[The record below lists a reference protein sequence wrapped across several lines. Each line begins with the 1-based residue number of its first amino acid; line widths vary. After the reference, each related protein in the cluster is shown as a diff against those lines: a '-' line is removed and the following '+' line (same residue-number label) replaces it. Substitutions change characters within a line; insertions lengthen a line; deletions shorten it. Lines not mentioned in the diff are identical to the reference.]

1 MLLEFA
7 LACAAAFS
15 LSAPQEELRVPAHA
29 AYHDDSTD
37 MGEQLA
43 LWFGWLEKGEVN
55 CSVELKRPVGQS
67 KSYELRVGDQKV
79 YVLTQGD
86 DEAAP
91 LDFGSFQVNESG
103 YQRFE
108 LVDTGEYSGKS
119 EVVALVLEAA
129 NINEAH
135 FNLKPR
141 KNAASV
147 HLAYPLGDLGEVEA
161 FYCEVT
167 ADEDPLWTY
176 YMATGWHR
184 GYFGMQVN
192 SETERRI
199 IFSVWDSGNEA
210 VDRDKVED
218 ANRVQLVDRGEDVV
232 TGSFGNEGT
241 GGHSHLVFDWKTGE
255 KQRFLVTAKA
265 DDETHTTFAGY
276 YFRPDLKRWMLV
288 SSWRAPKEGKL
299 LRGLY
304 SFSENFSGRNGH
316 LLRKA
321 RFGQQWVRTKQGEW
335 RELTRATF
343 SHDATGKSDRMDRFM
358 GMSDGEFF
366 LSHGGFVEGEGVF
379 GEAFDRQPT
388 GTLPT
393 TSNPLES
400 GSWRAVLDSPGG
412 ELPFELSLET
422 VGQILGDFNV
432 ESPAQESI
440 QDPVITPT
448 IVAKIHNG
456 AEVIPCGEVQFDGD
470 RIVISLPPYDSR
482 LIAQVAADGRSMTGH
497 WEKFVGKEELR
508 TMPFSARLSDETRFP
523 YDEGPHA
530 FPMIP
535 RGNAGGPSDFYLDTA
550 REIDGRWQVDFAAD
564 ANAAVG
570 IFHASAG
577 GPATG
582 TFLTTLGDYR
592 YLAGNYAYGRLR
604 LSCFDGGHAFL
615 FDAKMTEGGKLEGDF
630 WSSTSWHE
638 KWTATKDGEAALPD
652 SFGLTTWDPGAKLG
666 DFSFLNRDGESV
678 PLDDPQF
685 AGKARIISIFGT
697 WCPNCNDEAAYLA
710 ELHERY
716 GERGLAILGV
726 AFELDDDLMRSADVV
741 DRFRKRHGATW
752 PVLFGTIADKAV
764 ASGSIRGLD
773 KVRAFPTTLFI
784 DANNQVRAVHTG
796 FAGPA
801 TGSAH
806 LHMRERVE
814 SLVEELLR
822 EAESQDK

>member
-1 MLLEFA
+1 MLLEFV
-7 LACAAAFS
+7 LACAAALNF
-15 LSAPQEELRVPAHA
+15 SAPQEVLRVPAHA

-37 MGEQLA
+37 GGEQLA

-55 CSVELKRPVGQS
+55 CSVELTHPMRQMM
-67 KSYELRVGDQKV
+67 SYELRVGDQRV
-79 YVLTQGD
+79 QVLTQGG
-86 DEAAP
+86 EETAP

-108 LVDTGEYSGKS
+108 LMDISRQPGKS
-119 EVVALVLEAA
+119 EVGALVLEAD
-129 NINEAH
+129 NMDKAH

-167 ADEDPLWTY
+167 AEEDPLWTY

-199 IFSVWDSGNEA
+199 IFSVWDSGGEA
-210 VDRDKVED
+210 VDRNKVED
-218 ANRVQLVDRGEDVV
+218 ADRVQLVERGEDVV

-276 YFRPDLKRWMLV
+276 YFRPDLKRWMLI

-316 LLRKA
+316 VLRRA

-366 LSHGGFVEGEGVF
+366 LSHGGFVDGEGVF
-379 GEAFDRQPT
+379 GEAFDREPA
-388 GTLPT
+388 GVVPT
-393 TSNPLES
+393 TSNPLEF

-412 ELPFELSLET
+412 DLPFELSLQAA
-422 VGQILGDFNV
+422 VQDFEIEV
-432 ESPAQESI
+432 AAAAAIEVPLVALK
-440 QDPVITPT
+440 VA
-448 IVAKIHNG
+448 AKIHNG
-456 AEVIPCGEVQFDGD
+456 PEVIPCGEVQFNGD
-470 RIVISLPPYDSR
+470 RIVIALPPYDSR

-497 WEKFVGKEELR
+497 WEKFVGGKELR
-508 TMPFSARLSDETRFP
+508 TMPFSARLSDEPRFP
-523 YDEGPHA
+523 YDDGPHA
-530 FPMIP
+530 FPLVP
-535 RGNAGGPSDFYLDTA
+535 RKDADSPSDFYLDTA
-550 REIDGRWQVDFAAD
+550 REIEGRWQVDFAAD

-570 IFHASAG
+570 IFHAKAG

-592 YLAGNYAYGRLR
+592 YLAGNYAYGHLR

-615 FDAKMTEGGKLEGDF
+615 FDAKMTEDGKLEGDF

-638 KWTATKDGEAALPD
+638 KWTATKDEDASLPD
-652 SFGLTTWDPGAKLG
+652 SFGLTTWDPGSDLG
-666 DFSFLNRDGESV
+666 DFTFLDRWGNDLG
-678 PLDDPQF
+678 LDDERF

-726 AFELDDDLMRSADVV
+726 AFELDDDLKRSADVV

-764 ASGSIRGLD
+764 ASESIRGLD

-784 DANNQVRAVHTG
+784 DANNRVRAVHTG

-806 LHMRERVE
+806 QHMRERVE

-822 EAESQDK
+822 EAEATDK

>member
-7 LACAAAFS
+7 LACAAALN
-15 LSAPQEELRVPAHA
+15 LSTPQEVLRVPAHA

-37 MGEQLA
+37 EGKQLA
-43 LWFGWLEKGEVN
+43 LWFGRLEKGEVN
-55 CSVELKRPVGQS
+55 CSVELDVTEDKPRLF
-67 KSYELRVGDQKV
+67 ELRLAGQRSPVAV
-79 YVLTQGD
+79 QGT
-86 DEAAP
+86 EGTTT
-91 LDFGSFQVNESG
+91 LDFGSFQVDQPG

-108 LVDTGEYSGKS
+108 LVELGEAPGKAKLG
-119 EVVALVLEAA
+119 ALILEGAQLGQ
-129 NINEAH
+129 AH

-147 HLAYPLGDLGEVEA
+147 HLAYPLGNLGEVEA

-167 ADEDPLWTY
+167 AEEDPLWTY

-192 SETERRI
+192 SESERRI
-199 IFSVWDSGNEA
+199 IFSVWDSGGEA
-210 VDRDKVED
+210 VDRNKVGD
-218 ANRVQLVDRGEDVV
+218 ADRVKLVDRGEDVV

-358 GMSDGEFF
+358 GISDGEFF
-366 LSHGGFVEGEGVF
+366 LSHGGFVEGEGAF
-379 GEAFDRQPT
+379 GEAYDREPSGMAPET
-388 GTLPT
+388 N
-393 TSNPLES
+393 NPLEN
-400 GSWRAVLDSPGG
+400 GMWRAVLDSPGG
-412 ELPFELSLET
+412 ELPFELSIKTSLE
-422 VGQILGDFNV
+422 DFKMEITASEAIEN
-432 ESPAQESI
+432 
-440 QDPVITPT
+440 PVVPQS
-448 IVAKIHNG
+448 IVAEIHNG
-456 AEVIPCGEVQFDGD
+456 SEVIPCGDIQFDGD
-470 RIVISLPPYDSR
+470 RITIALPPYDSR

-497 WEKFVGKEELR
+497 WEKFVGKKELR
-508 TMPFSARLSDETRFP
+508 TMPFSARLSDEPRFP
-523 YDEGPHA
+523 YDEGSHS
-530 FPMIP
+530 FPLGYP
-535 RGNAGGPSDFYLDTA
+535 RSAAGPSAFYRDTA
-550 REIDGRWQVDFAAD
+550 REITGRWQVDFASD
-564 ANAAVG
+564 ENAAVG
-570 IFHASAG
+570 IFHSKAG

-582 TFLTTLGDYR
+582 TFLTALGDYR
-592 YLAGNYAYGRLR
+592 YLAGNYAYGHLR

-615 FDAKMTEGGKLEGDF
+615 FDAKMTEEGKLEGDF
-630 WSSTSWHE
+630 WSSDSWHE
-638 KWTATKDGEAALPD
+638 KWTATKDEDAALPD
-652 SFGLTTWDPGAKLG
+652 SFGLTTWDPGSKLG
-666 DFSFLNRDGESV
+666 DYSFRNRDGESV

-710 ELHERY
+710 ELHGRY

-726 AFELDDDLMRSADVV
+726 AFELDDDLKRSADVV

-764 ASGSIRGLD
+764 ASDSISGLD

-806 LHMRERVE
+806 RHMRGRVE

-822 EAESQDK
+822 EAEASDK